1 MQQICAR
8 RVFLEYLQGTPLGL
22 RGLLTS
28 AACAHRGQSDTPIL
42 DYQLQ
47 QRALLPLL
55 ARTVCLNLGLNYVK
69 DRWAAASGFD
79 DVMVE
84 PAVAREVVILCCAI
98 KPLCAWNA
106 EVCPITK
113 VPAISAFIPWRKP
126 SSRPCTLQ
134 GPVQQQ

>member
-1 MQQICAR
+1 M
-8 RVFLEYLQGTPLGL
+8 
-22 RGLLTS
+22 LTDL
-28 AACAHRGQSDTPIL
+28 HRGQSDTPIL

-79 DVMVE
+79 EVMVD
-84 PAVAREVVILCCAI
+84 PAVAREVVILCCGI

-106 EVCPITK
+106 EVRPNTLFSWCRL
-113 VPAISAFIPWRKP
+113 SWRKKIH
-126 SSRPCTLQ
+126 SVGGVCSRL
-134 GPVQQQ
+134 

>member
-1 MQQICAR
+1 MRILGHL
-8 RVFLEYLQGTPLGL
+8 FLLNATYTL
-22 RGLLTS
+22 
-28 AACAHRGQSDTPIL
+28 HRGQSDTPIL

-79 DVMVE
+79 DIMVE

-106 EVCPITK
+106 EVCSMLGTW
-113 VPAISAFIPWRKP
+113 S
-126 SSRPCTLQ
+126 
-134 GPVQQQ
+134 